1 MIAPVVDAL
10 ASRRAGLLK
19 VVKVNVDSEPLLG
32 ARFGIQATPKFFLYR
47 NGVKLA
53 EITGAVPEDQLEVWI
68 DSSLLV

>member
-10 ASRRAGLLK
+10 ASKRAGLLK

-47 NGVKLA
+47 NGFP
-53 EITGAVPEDQLEVWI
+53 EITGAVLKTTRYMD
-68 DSSLLV
+68 DSSLSG